1 MPMPEA
7 AMYEHHG
14 PILRQHDVR
23 PARQLRATKPIP
35 QSPRMKALA
44 YNHLQ
49 LCIRTTYPRH
59 LRGSL
64 FRGEAV
70 NQGQPLA
77 FFLAGL
83 AGFEAAS

>member
-1 MPMPEA
+1 MEA
-7 AMYEHHG
+7 
-14 PILRQHDVR
+14 
-23 PARQLRATKPIP
+23 PAYK
-35 QSPRMKALA
+35 
-44 YNHLQ
+44 HLQ

-64 FRGEAV
+64 LRGEAV

-83 AGFEAAS
+83 AGSEAAS

>member
-1 MPMPEA
+1 MHE
-7 AMYEHHG
+7 YNRTV
-14 PILRQHDVR
+14 LWKHDIR
-23 PARQLRATKPIP
+23 PAGQLRTTQPIP
-35 QSPRMKALA
+35 QASGMEALA
-44 YNHLQ
+44 YKHLQ

-59 LRGSL
+59 LRGPL
-64 FRGEAV
+64 LRGEAV